1 MAGNTERPGFSL
13 AHIGINA
20 DSPEEALSIAML
32 FKTAFGFPVK
42 QGSRSTFAG
51 DIVEVMNEPFLG
63 TKGHIAIGCHD
74 LDAGI
79 QILEERGFKV
89 DMNTAKYKEE
99 TLIAVYL
106 QCEFGGFAIH
116 LLKT

>member
-1 MAGNTERPGFSL
+1 MEETTKELDFSL

-32 FKTAFGFPVK
+32 FKTAFGFQVR
-42 QGSRSTFAG
+42 QGSRSNFAG

-79 QILEERGFKV
+79 QFLEERGFAV
-89 DMNTAKYKEE
+89 DMDTAKYKE
-99 TLIAVYL
+99 TILIAVYL
-106 QCEFGGFAIH
+106 KREFGGFAVH
-116 LLKT
+116 LLRT